1 MSSRFVISAC
11 LSVVF
16 MAAGV
21 QAQTT
26 TTRTKEP
33 AGPANVVSSTLTGE
47 VALTEG
53 NQLLVR
59 MQRSGLYRYFSLK
72 PGQQFMIDGQPKLI
86 GDLKPGTMLTATILT
101 TTQPVTVRTASSLTG
116 TVWYVSGNYVIL
128 THENGENHE
137 YNVPPTFKFMV
148 EGKPASVGE
157 LRKGMK
163 VSATKIVEQPH
174 TEISTQGFITG
185 KAPK

>member
-1 MSSRFVISAC
+1 MTVRFIVSAC
-11 LSVVF
+11 LSAVVL
-16 MAAGV
+16 AAGLH
-21 QAQTT
+21 AQTT
-26 TTRTKEP
+26 TTKTREN
-33 AGPANVVSSTLTGE
+33 AGPAKVEKSTLSGE

-53 NQLLVR
+53 NKLLVR
-59 MQRSGLYRYFSLK
+59 MKQHGLYRYFSLK
-72 PGQQFMIDGQPKLI
+72 PGQQFQIDGQPKLI
-86 GDLKPGTMLTATILT
+86 GDLKPGTTLTATIFT
-101 TTQPVTVRTASSLTG
+101 TTQPVTVRTTSVING
-116 TVWYVSGNYVIL
+116 TVWYVSGNYVVL
-128 THENGENHE
+128 THEDGVSHE

>member
-1 MSSRFVISAC
+1 MTSRFVVSAC
-11 LSVVF
+11 LSVVV
-16 MAAGV
+16 MAAGLH
-21 QAQTT
+21 AQTT
-26 TTRTKEP
+26 TTKTRET
-33 AGPANVVSSTLTGE
+33 GPAKVVTSTLAGE

-59 MQRSGLYRYFSLK
+59 MKQSGRYRYFSLK
-72 PGQQFMIDGQPKLI
+72 PGQQFIIDGQPKMI
-86 GDLKPGTMLTATILT
+86 GDLKPGTALTATIFT
-101 TTQPVTVRTASSLTG
+101 TTQSVTVRTTSVLNG

-137 YNVPPTFKFMV
+137 YTVPPSFKFMV

-163 VSATKIVEQPH
+163 VSATKIVEEPH
-174 TEISTQGFITG
+174 TEISTQGYITG

>member
-1 MSSRFVISAC
+1 M
-11 LSVVF
+11 
-16 MAAGV
+16 
-21 QAQTT
+21 
-26 TTRTKEP
+26 
-33 AGPANVVSSTLTGE
+33 
-47 VALTEG
+47 ALTEG

-128 THENGENHE
+128 TLDNGENHE
-137 YNVPPTFKFMV
+137 YTVPPSFKFMV

>member
-11 LSVVF
+11 LSAVF
-16 MAAGV
+16 MAAGIE
-21 QAQTT
+21 AQTT
-26 TTRTKEP
+26 TTRSKEP

-59 MQRSGLYRYFSLK
+59 MQRSGLYRYFS
-72 PGQQFMIDGQPKLI
+72 
-86 GDLKPGTMLTATILT
+86 LKPGTMLTATILT

-137 YNVPPTFKFMV
+137 YNVPPSFKFMV

-163 VSATKIVEQPH
+163 VSATKIVEEPH